1 MGETI
6 DWKAELR
13 KYEREFDGLPPEP
26 TPDQLRA
33 QRLASIAQKE
43 REERDA
49 AAFKTWVRLLLVV
62 ALAGSLHLWPYAR
75 DCGVGLGL
83 YLAAETA
90 IAIGGVWVAVHAW
103 IHRLGRTHALAF
115 VMVLWGMGRV
125 AVDVLPRVGYARVN
139 ATYPPAWSC
148 AGTKP

>member
-26 TPDQLRA
+26 TPGELRA

-49 AAFKTWVRLLLVV
+49 AAFKAWVRLLLVV
-62 ALAGSLHLWPYAR
+62 VLAGSLHLWPYAR
-75 DCGVGLGL
+75 DCGAGLGF

-90 IAIGGVWVAVHAW
+90 ITIGGVWVAIYTWTHQ
-103 IHRLGRTHALAF
+103 LGRTHALAF
-115 VMVLWGMGRV
+115 VMALWGMGLL
-125 AVDVLPRVGYARVN
+125 AVEVLPRVGYARVN
-139 ATYPPAWSC
+139 ATHPPTWSC
-148 AGTKP
+148 TTSRR